1 MYVSLSSYLSTLGA
15 LDTHNAQSLLHPR
28 RISAIILSALAAMAK
43 IRRALSRHTL
53 FYITSGLA
61 LAFLLAVG
69 FGLVPPRLL
78 SAPPHDA
85 PALLEA
91 ELAPLNQDINVIA
104 LNTNSALSLVEQEN
118 ISIYQARNSGVV
130 NITTQRVAYNW
141 FLEPI
146 PQRGTTGSGSIIDKR
161 GYVLTNNHVIEGADK
176 LFLTLS
182 DGERYEGEVVG
193 VDGENDLAVIRFDPR
208 NKDLSPI
215 PMGDSD
221 ILQIGMK
228 VLAIGNP
235 FGLDRTLTTGI
246 VSGLRRP
253 VRASGNLVIN
263 NMIQTDA
270 SINPGNSGGPLL
282 DTEGKIVGINTA
294 IYSPSGGSVGI
305 GFAVPVNTARRVIPD
320 LIQYG
325 VVRRGWIDIVP
336 RQLFPQLV
344 QYANLPVRNGI
355 LVSEVIASGN
365 AAQAGLRG
373 GDLNRPVRYG
383 RTTIYLGGDIIT
395 KINQV
400 DVRGI
405 ASLYEAL
412 ENTRPGEEAII
423 TYVRRNR
430 ERTARITLSERPK
443 QFEWD

>member
-1 MYVSLSSYLSTLGA
+1 MFKGNKRGPLLYTVGGLLLGILLAAGLGSLALKVAATRTSAPLQHPHEVFTVPLPAEDEQQVAVAVNSTLSS
-15 LDTHNAQSLLHPR
+15 
-28 RISAIILSALAAMAK
+28 
-43 IRRALSRHTL
+43 
-53 FYITSGLA
+53 
-61 LAFLLAVG
+61 
-69 FGLVPPRLL
+69 
-78 SAPPHDA
+78 
-85 PALLEA
+85 
-91 ELAPLNQDINVIA
+91 
-104 LNTNSALSLVEQEN
+104 VEQEN
-118 ISIYQARNSGVV
+118 ISIYQRRNSGVV

-146 PQRGTTGSGSIIDKR
+146 PQRGTTGSGSIIDR
-161 GYVLTNNHVIEGADK
+161 EGHVLTNNHVIDGATK
-176 LFLTLS
+176 VFVTLS
-182 DGERYEGEVVG
+182 DGERYEGTVVG
-193 VDGENDLAVIRFDPR
+193 IDGENDLAVLRFNPR
-208 NKDLSPI
+208 GKTLTPI
-215 PMGDSD
+215 PLGNSNN
-221 ILQIGMK
+221 LQIGMK

-282 DTEGKIVGINTA
+282 DKNGTMVGINTA

-320 LIQYG
+320 LIRYG
-325 VVRRGWIDIVP
+325 VVRRGWIDIIP

-355 LVSEVIASGN
+355 LVSEVVPNGN

-373 GDLNRPVRYG
+373 GDRSQPVRYG
-383 RTTIYLGGDIIT
+383 RTIIYLGGDIIT
-395 KINQV
+395 RIN
-400 DVRGI
+400 DVAINGI

-412 ENTRPGEEAII
+412 EDSRPGDEI
-423 TYVRRNR
+423 TVTYQRNNR
-430 ERTARITLSERPK
+430 ERTTRVVLSERPK